1 MADHQR
7 IHPVDLEAGNRPSVP
22 LVPNGSFRSDK
33 GDPAQAQ
40 PATNNLHQQQTQRG
54 HGPLPPP
61 PRRAAPPAPP
71 LPPPKRHG
79 RGCCCRFLC
88 CIVITLIILAVLV
101 AAAAAALYFVFK
113 PQAPR
118 YSVDR
123 LSVSA
128 FQVDPSTLTAHASF
142 DVAVTATNPNA
153 RIGIYYERGSSLSV
167 WYESYRLARGSL
179 PAFYQGHR
187 NTTALAIAMAGEV
200 QLGSAVVSGLQSA
213 ERAGAVP
220 LVFRADVPVR
230 IELGTLK
237 LWKFTSRVR
246 CDLVVDRL
254 MDLSNP
260 IKIKASNCKFS
271 FKL

>member
-7 IHPVDLEAGNRPSVP
+7 IHPVDLEAGNRPTAP
-22 LVPNGSFRSDK
+22 LVPGNSFRSDK
-33 GDPAQAQ
+33 GDPAQRA
-40 PATNNLHQQQTQRG
+40 ANHQQAQRG

-61 PRRAAPPAPP
+61 PRRVAPPAPP
-71 LPPPKRHG
+71 LPPPPPKRRG

-88 CIVITLIILAVLV
+88 CVVITAVVLAVLA
-101 AAAAAALYFVFK
+101 AAAAAALYFAFK

-128 FQVDPSTLTAHASF
+128 FQVDPSTLTARAAF
-142 DVAVTATNPNA
+142 DVAVTAANPNT

-187 NTTALAIAMAGEV
+187 NTTALEIAMAGEV
-200 QLGSAVVSGLQSA
+200 QLGSAVVSGLQDA
-213 ERAGAVP
+213 QRAGSVP

-230 IELGTLK
+230 VELGSFK
-237 LWKFTSRVR
+237 LWKVTSRVR

-254 MDLSNP
+254 MDISSP